1 MKISIIFITF
11 TFLIILQAKSQI
23 LADTTKE
30 YKIIKKFLIN
40 KGEWN
45 KAGLSKPASIG
56 FRCLI
61 DTLSNRPCGIYS
73 FNRMSSDARLYF
85 YFKNSDGK
93 VKIITDSYL
102 TSCLKELNS
111 FFSTNNGC
119 LSSIEAINYTS
130 EVLNILKSKYEGD
143 LH

>member
-11 TFLIILQAKSQI
+11 FLLFILQAQSQI

-45 KAGLSKPASIG
+45 KPGLSKPALIG

-61 DTLSNRPCGIYS
+61 DTLNNRPCGIYS

-85 YFKNSDGK
+85 YLKNKDGK
-93 VKIITDSYL
+93 VKIVTDFYL
-102 TSCLKELNS
+102 TGCLKELNS
-111 FFSTNNGC
+111 FFSKNNGC
-119 LSSIEAINYTS
+119 LSSIEAINYTA
-130 EVLNILKSKYEGD
+130 EVLNILKRKYGD
-143 LH
+143 DTH